1 MMQPEPPNDQDY
13 DVYIELLKEK
23 IHDITASQM
32 EHKDFTQYL
41 TVLQAI
47 EKLLPTMPPNIAAEY
62 KQINE
67 KFIESMDTKMK

>member
-1 MMQPEPPNDQDY
+1 MQPEPANDQDY

-23 IHDITASQM
+23 IHDTTTSQA

-47 EKLLPTMPPNIAAEY
+47 EKLLPTMPPSIASEY

-67 KFIESMDTKMK
+67 KFIEGMDTNMK